1 MFDRFTDRAKRLMSL
16 SRQEAV
22 RLQHPFIAPEHLMLA
37 MILEGTGIGLH
48 VLRDRYVDLETIR
61 KTLEELVP
69 RGLSPVTVSP
79 LPFTPETRGVLELA
93 MEEASQM
100 AHDHVSTEH
109 LLLGLAGLQ
118 EGNVAR
124 LLREHGLG
132 LFELREDVL
141 DFLGD
146 PDDAARGGEA
156 DAPG

>member
-1 MFDRFTDRAKRLMSL
+1 
-16 SRQEAV
+16 
-22 RLQHPFIAPEHLMLA
+22 
-37 MILEGTGIGLH
+37 
-48 VLRDRYVDLETIR
+48 
-61 KTLEELVP
+61 
-69 RGLSPVTVSP
+69 
-79 LPFTPETRGVLELA
+79 
-93 MEEASQM
+93 M